1 MNDQT
6 ITVSGDTRAAILV
19 TGASSGIGRAL
30 ALEAAKE
37 GGVLVL
43 VARSADQL
51 AELAAEIGANGG
63 EALPVAI
70 DITDPEAAERIA
82 AVLAAEG
89 LHVETLVN
97 NAGVGHLGQFVQIDP
112 AKQLAAVDLN
122 IRAMTALTLC
132 FLPGMLARRRGGILN
147 VGSVAGFLPGPGMA
161 VYYASKAYVRSL
173 SEALWEEARRA
184 GVTVTCLAPGPV
196 ETPFL
201 AKAGV
206 RKSQLFRT
214 MRHMDAETCAR
225 IGWAGYRAGKRMV
238 TPDLQSSITAVL
250 APLIP
255 RRLLLIAMRR
265 LQKAR
270 ARGTEAASPK
280 ASLTK

>member
-1 MNDQT
+1 MNDAT
-6 ITVSGDTRAAILV
+6 NATRPATLI

-37 GGVLVL
+37 GCVLAL
-43 VARSADQL
+43 VARSAEALSQL
-51 AELAAEIGANGG
+51 ADEIRTLGG
-63 EALPVAI
+63 EAHAI
-70 DITDPEAAERIA
+70 ALDITEPAAPQQIA
-82 AVLAAEG
+82 NALMLAG

-97 NAGVGHLGQFVQIDP
+97 NAGVGHLGMASQIDP
-112 AKQLAAVDLN
+112 EKQLVTVDLN
-122 IRAMTALTLC
+122 IRAMTALTLR
-132 FLPGMLARRRGGILN
+132 FLPDMMARGQGGILN

-161 VYYASKAYVRSL
+161 VYYASKAYVRSF

-184 GVTVTCLAPGPV
+184 GVTVSCLAPGPV

-206 RKSQLFRT
+206 GKSQLFKT
-214 MRHMDAETCAR
+214 MRHMDAATCAR
-225 IGWAGYRAGKRMV
+225 IGWAGYRARKRMI
-238 TPDLQSSITAVL
+238 TPDMQSSLTAAL
-250 APLIP
+250 APFIP

-270 ARGTEAASPK
+270 AKVG
-280 ASLTK
+280 